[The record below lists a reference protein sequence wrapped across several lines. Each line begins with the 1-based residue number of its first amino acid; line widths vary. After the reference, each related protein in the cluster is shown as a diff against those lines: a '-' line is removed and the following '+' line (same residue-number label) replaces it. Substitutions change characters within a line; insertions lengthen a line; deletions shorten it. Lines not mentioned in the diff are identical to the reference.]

1 MKLLPTVLALGLA
14 ASLAAGFAGSA
25 SASEAIIKKARCVA
39 CHGVDKKLVGPAY
52 KDVAAKYRGQA
63 DALDKLAAKVRN
75 GGAGAW
81 GEIPMPPNGPEKI
94 SDADLRT
101 ALEWILSLE

>member
-1 MKLLPTVLALGLA
+1 MKLLQIALALGAAALLA
-14 ASLAAGFAGSA
+14 GPA

-39 CHGVDKKLVGPAY
+39 CHSVDKKLVGPAY
-52 KDVAAKYRGQA
+52 KDVAAKYRGQS
-63 DALDKLAAKVRN
+63 DALDKLAAKVRS

-94 SDADLRT
+94 NDADLHT
-101 ALEWILSLE
+101 AVAWILSLE